1 MYASFP
7 RALVAYYPDFLAAS
21 LNHLRVL
28 YDTFSTYYLAATD
41 SVPTTSEDEII
52 ELPHLLCP
60 VIDFL
65 AAVVRGGKARDWLAD
80 ENVLDVVSS
89 VFVLVQMT
97 DDDVM
102 PSLPPN
108 SCLIQFPGR
117 NVGKQREHFCCS
129 GGR

>member
-1 MYASFP
+1 
-7 RALVAYYPDFLAAS
+7 LAAS

-108 SCLIQFPGR
+108 SCLIQFTDR
-117 NVGKQREHFCCS
+117 NVGKQREYFCCS
-129 GGR
+129 GRR

>member
-1 MYASFP
+1 M
-7 RALVAYYPDFLAAS
+7 AAS

-41 SVPTTSEDEII
+41 SVPTTSEDETI

-65 AAVVRGGKARDWLAD
+65 AAVVRGGKARDWLTD

-89 VFVLVQMT
+89 VFALVQMT

-102 PSLPPN
+102 PFLLPN
-108 SCLIQFPGR
+108 SRLMQFLDR
-117 NVGKQREHFCCS
+117 NVGKQCEHICCS
-129 GGR
+129 GRG